1 MKSYIYIYMR
11 ECNKKIKGKIG
22 WWNISKFKEGL
33 NINNRVNKM
42 YADKFK
48 SLKMWTNNKNTQ
60 KQSKQ
65 GGLKKDREI
74 YGLYLVRRKTEVL
87 SVL

>member
-1 MKSYIYIYMR
+1 
-11 ECNKKIKGKIG
+11 
-22 WWNISKFKEGL
+22 
-33 NINNRVNKM
+33 M

-48 SLKMWTNNKNTQ
+48 SLKMWTNDKNTQ